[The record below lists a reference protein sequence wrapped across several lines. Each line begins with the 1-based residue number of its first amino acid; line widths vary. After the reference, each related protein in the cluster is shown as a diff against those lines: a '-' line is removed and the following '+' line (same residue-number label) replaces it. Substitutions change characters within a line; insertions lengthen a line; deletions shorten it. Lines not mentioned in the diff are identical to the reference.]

1 MKPSFHFRSP
11 GIAALL
17 ALTYFIAPA
26 QILPVNGKISEDTI
40 ISPNSRIMTD
50 VFILNTKDPLQVS
63 LRRRYD
69 NDSITTYKEYGK
81 GKLEV
86 KSNRLSSFK
95 IECINPLRYKY
106 YINSELVTQFVESDL
121 QTLSLLSR
129 SGTFLT
135 PSDIEIP
142 EIFKETIDRNGK
154 REGLNIYQ
162 ATIKIHKDSV
172 EKYDEIWQ
180 ELYSK
185 YNQWFRYDSNMQ
197 LLPQTDNEKVESGK
211 IAFKMQEVSQK
222 QSIWIKKTNMLLDE
236 YEKKMGLLPISSEDL
251 LTLKKYRNIDTLS
264 LNSIP
269 EIAIIQTSMND
280 FAKYFDR
287 LNSDFSQIF
296 KILDNKNQLVNLYR
310 INLTDSIQ
318 NYNNRLAPLL
328 LKYGYTFKQNNI
340 TLAFGQQAYQTVNQY
355 NARLAENDIKEFLL
369 NKRYQVFESFVLNI
383 STEIGV
389 LLQSRFRQLSQSYNI
404 LRKQNYLDKKDL
416 ESIKVQKRQLVEI
429 FDFVN
434 TTSAEFRILSS
445 YLDID
450 NTTYTSVA
458 KGINT
463 NYKSLLI
470 YMKNLDLL
478 EEGNTVEY
486 TLPSTTNYRN
496 IDLIRYKIDRE
507 DLITENKQTY
517 VYDFWLKGGLK
528 VDFSVGILASGLVDN
543 SYEKTKSDSDTIL
556 IKRKDTGKYNFAFGG
571 MVNITPRTGAS
582 WVSGGFSLGV
592 AYSTNQKLQFL
603 SGLSFHL
610 GKTERIS
617 LHGGVGFGFIETFD
631 TSVNG
636 FTEMVQNKDN
646 FKVKVTNFDEY
657 NIPLVSKFTAKPF
670 FGISYNLSKKN
681 ALQAV
686 SDGGLT
692 KYNSFQDKTKTVSP
706 E

>member
-1 MKPSFHFRSP
+1 MNSTFP
-11 GIAALL
+11 GSKWCLATCLILL
-17 ALTYFIAPA
+17 PFIASA
-26 QILPVNGKISEDTI
+26 QILPANGKISEDTI
-40 ISPNSRIMTD
+40 ISPINRIMTD

-142 EIFKETIDRNGK
+142 EIFKETIDKNGK
-154 REGLNIYQ
+154 REGLALLQ
-162 ATIKIHKDSV
+162 ASIKIHKDSV
-172 EKYDEIWQ
+172 EKYDEKWQ
-180 ELYSK
+180 ELYLK

-197 LLPQTDNEKVESGK
+197 LLGQTDKEKVESGK
-211 IAFKMQEVSQK
+211 IKLKMQEVSQK

-236 YEKKMGLLPISSEDL
+236 YEKKMGLLPINSEAL
-251 LTLKKYRNIDTLS
+251 PTLKKYKNISLDNDAILSEIKSIQKMMKDFANEYDTLS
-264 LNSIP
+264 
-269 EIAIIQTSMND
+269 
-280 FAKYFDR
+280 
-287 LNSDFSQIF
+287 SDFNQIF
-296 KILDNKNQLVNLYR
+296 KLLNRKRQILNTSRFNTTNPNTQDNSEL
-310 INLTDSIQ
+310 DG
-318 NYNNRLAPLL
+318 LL
-328 LKYGYTFKQNNI
+328 LKYGYISKQKNYSFSQPV
-340 TLAFGQQAYQTVNQY
+340 LPGAD
-355 NARLAENDIKEFLL
+355 LNDNRQEEIEIKEYLL

-389 LLQSRFRQLSQSYNI
+389 LLQSRFRQLSQNYNL

-416 ESIKVQKRQLVEI
+416 NSINIQKRQLIEI

-496 IDLIRYKIDRE
+496 IDLIRYKIERE
-507 DLITENKQTY
+507 DLVTENKQTY

-543 SYEKTKSDSDTIL
+543 SYEKTKAITDNSIV

-571 MVNITPRTGAS
+571 MVNLTPRTGAS
-582 WVSGGFSLGV
+582 WVSGGVSLGI

-603 SGLSFHL
+603 SGLSLHL

-617 LHGGVGFGFIETFD
+617 LHGGVGFGFIDTFD
-631 TSVNG
+631 TSVNE
-636 FTEMVQNKDN
+636 FTNMEGDD
-646 FKVKVTNFDEY
+646 FKVQVTSFDEY

>member
-1 MKPSFHFRSP
+1 
-11 GIAALL
+11 
-17 ALTYFIAPA
+17 
-26 QILPVNGKISEDTI
+26 
-40 ISPNSRIMTD
+40 MTD
-50 VFILNTKDPLQVS
+50 VFILNTKEPLQVS
-63 LRRRYD
+63 LRRQYD
-69 NDSITTYKEYGK
+69 NDSITTYKEYSH

-86 KSNRLSSFK
+86 KSDHLSSFK

-121 QTLSLLSR
+121 QTLSLLGR

-142 EIFKETIDRNGK
+142 EIFKETIDRSGK
-154 REGLNIYQ
+154 REGLAILQ
-162 ATIKIHKDSV
+162 ASIKIHKDSV
-172 EKYDEIWQ
+172 EKYDEKWQ
-180 ELYSK
+180 ELYSE
-185 YNQWFRYDSNMQ
+185 YSQYYEYDSLSRATQKANKTREIDI
-197 LLPQTDNEKVESGK
+197 LSN
-211 IAFKMQEVSQK
+211 KMQIANQK
-222 QSIWIKKTNMLLDE
+222 QEIWLKKLNKLLDE
-236 YEKKMGLLPISSEDL
+236 YEKNMGLLPINSEAL
-251 LTLKKYRNIDTLS
+251 PTLKKYKNIGVYDADSLPEIKKIQQMMKNFACDYDTLGK
-264 LNSIP
+264 
-269 EIAIIQTSMND
+269 D
-280 FAKYFDR
+280 F
-287 LNSDFSQIF
+287 NTIF
-296 KILDNKNQLVNLYR
+296 KKLDKRTHLLNAAVNV
-310 INLTDSIQ
+310 TPDSISS
-318 NYNNRLAPLL
+318 YTSGLDDLL
-328 LKYGYTFKQNNI
+328 LKYGYTSKQNNFFFGLP
-340 TLAFGQQAYQTVNQY
+340 TLPNANLNY
-355 NARLAENDIKEFLL
+355 NRLAEIEIKEYLL

-383 STEIGV
+383 STEIGI
-389 LLQSRFRQLSQSYNI
+389 LLQSRFRQLSQEYNT
-404 LRKQNYLDKKDL
+404 LRKQNYLDDSDLKKIAAKKENL
-416 ESIKVQKRQLVEI
+416 TKI

-450 NTTYTSVA
+450 NSTYTSVA

-478 EEGNTVEY
+478 VKGNTVEY

-496 IDLIRYKIDRE
+496 IDLIRYKIERE

-528 VDFSVGILASGLVDN
+528 VDFSVGIIASGLVDD
-543 SYEKTKSDSDTIL
+543 SYEKSKVVTGDTIN
-556 IKRKDTGKYNFAFGG
+556 IKRKDTGKHNFAFGG

-582 WVSGGFSLGV
+582 WVSGGISLGI

-603 SGLSFHL
+603 SGLSLHL

-631 TSVNG
+631 KSVNG
-636 FTEMVQNKDN
+636 FTKMDGEVY
-646 FKVKVTNFDEY
+646 KVNVANFDEY
-657 NIPLVSKFTAKPF
+657 NIPMVSKFSMKPF

-692 KYNSFQDKTKTVSP
+692 KYNSFQERTKTLSP